1 MIFLRRDR
9 KPDKFDS
16 VSPLFVF
23 CIFFLFLFFLPSFFA
38 QGVSYLA
45 SQQRHLYNTGYTTGK
60 LIDRKKS
67 KKDAFF
73 INFHQ
78 FNLFKLLH
86 RRQKCHKY
94 PEYSDRFTK

>member
-38 QGVSYLA
+38 QGVGYLA
-45 SQQRHLYNTGYTTGK
+45 SQQRHLYNTGCTTGK
-60 LIDRKKS
+60 LIDRKES

-73 INFHQ
+73 LLIFISLIYSNCYIVVKSAINTL
-78 FNLFKLLH
+78 NT
-86 RRQKCHKY
+86 RT
-94 PEYSDRFTK
+94 D